1 MASEVPYEVICA
13 ITGVQLTEWSQ
24 MSVHHAY
31 SATQKKSRPYFLH
44 LDKTQPEV
52 AEELRKI
59 AEAQSRLWEMHDA
72 SPTSYKNKEN
82 AEKQLA
88 MANASASYDNSEI
101 LDELDAIENDSD
113 YDGNVVE

>member
-13 ITGVQLTEWSQ
+13 STGALLTEWSQ
-24 MSVHHAY
+24 MAVIHNY
-31 SATQKKSRPYFLH
+31 SAKEGKSRPYFLH
-44 LDKTQPEV
+44 ISKDVEEAKKQLDIIS
-52 AEELRKI
+52 A
-59 AEAQSRLWEMHDA
+59 AQDVLWELQDA
-72 SPTSYKNKEN
+72 SPTSLASKEN

-88 MANASASYDNSEI
+88 MANASVSYDNSEI

>member
-13 ITGVQLTEWSQ
+13 STGVQLTEWSQ
-24 MSVHHAY
+24 MAVIHDY
-31 SATQKKSRPYFLH
+31 SAKEGRSRPYFLH
-44 LDKTQPEV
+44 ISKDDKKAKEQLDIIS
-52 AEELRKI
+52 A
-59 AEAQSRLWEMHDA
+59 AHDMLWELQDA
-72 SPTSYKNKEN
+72 SPTSLKSKEN

-88 MANASASYDNSEI
+88 MANASVSYENSEI